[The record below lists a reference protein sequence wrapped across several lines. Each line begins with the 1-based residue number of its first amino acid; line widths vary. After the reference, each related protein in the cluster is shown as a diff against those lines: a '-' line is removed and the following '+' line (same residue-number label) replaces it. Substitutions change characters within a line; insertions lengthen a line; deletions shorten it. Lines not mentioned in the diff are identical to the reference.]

1 MPNDVMEVEN
11 ELRNVVQE
19 KRQVA
24 EQMSALE
31 QYIRNDETWLRSNPP
46 ATIGYQ
52 EVLKELVALQA
63 YVGELQAQAVALDDI
78 LLELTVER
86 ELWDNP
92 DLPLAS

>member
-1 MPNDVMEVEN
+1 MRNDVMEVEN
-11 ELRNVVQE
+11 ELRNIVQE
-19 KRQVA
+19 KRQVV
-24 EQMSALE
+24 EQISALE

-52 EVLKELVALQA
+52 EVLKEMVALQA
-63 YVGELQAQAVALDDI
+63 YVDELQAQAVALDDV